1 MSGRLDT
8 LFHELFSK
16 LEVYIVATIQLNLIS
31 GRSIQQGVAIE
42 GGKEK
47 PLYRTAA
54 GIIELDPSDIKKLGA
69 WKNTNV
75 RVTSEYGN
83 VIVKAIET
91 TQGPHPGVG
100 FIPMGPWANSIIDPN
115 TYSTG
120 MPTFKG
126 TPVKVDVAMNEPILL
141 GIELVQKLCGVK

>member
-1 MSGRLDT
+1 MEED
-8 LFHELFSK
+8 
-16 LEVYIVATIQLNLIS
+16 IVATINVNLIS

-47 PLYRTAA
+47 PAYRTAC
-54 GIIELDPSDIKKLGA
+54 GIIELDPSDLKKLGA

-75 RVTSEYGN
+75 RVTSDYGN
-83 VIVKAIET
+83 VVVKAMET
-91 TQGPHPGVG
+91 SQGPHPGVG
-100 FIPMGPWANSIIDPN
+100 FIPMGPWANSIVNPN

-126 TPVKVDVAMNEPILL
+126 VPVKIEVAINEPILL
-141 GIELVQKLCGVK
+141 GIELVQKLCGVKSA

>member
-1 MSGRLDT
+1 M
-8 LFHELFSK
+8 
-16 LEVYIVATIQLNLIS
+16 ATINVNLIS

-47 PLYRTAA
+47 PAYRTAA
-54 GIIELDPSDIKKLGA
+54 GIIELDPSDFKKLGA

-75 RVTSEYGN
+75 KVTSDYGS
-83 VIVKAIET
+83 VVVKAIET
-91 TQGPHPGVG
+91 TQGPHPGLG
-100 FIPMGPWANSIIDPN
+100 FIPMGPWANAIINPN

-126 TPVKVDVAMNEPILL
+126 VPVKVDVAMNEPILL